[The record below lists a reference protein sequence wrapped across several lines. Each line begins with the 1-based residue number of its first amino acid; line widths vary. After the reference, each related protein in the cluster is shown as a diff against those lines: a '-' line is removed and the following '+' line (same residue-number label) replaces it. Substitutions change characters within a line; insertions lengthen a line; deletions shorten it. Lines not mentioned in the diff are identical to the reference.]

1 LRRIAASVA
10 TPLVKR
16 RPDCSDPLP
25 KRSAEAAGRCALV
38 AVAVATAWAP
48 VETHPLNAVVI
59 AAVVLFSS
67 PWGWRRSGPGT
78 VAALEIAAA
87 ALAAL
92 CCSAASGFDPSR
104 GVGALAL
111 AAAVVALAWLASR
124 SQPTA
129 GEVTVFALG
138 LAALALWG
146 VWQVAGGLDGAAGA
160 LQQVPEPARA
170 YARERLASGRAY
182 ASLPLP
188 SHLAVLLATALPL
201 LLRRV
206 RADRLGIIAGIG
218 AATAVV
224 GLALSRSP
232 VGILLALAAALM
244 VLVGGRRRPAIIAI
258 VLLAGSLAAVVAAR
272 PDLSRLEPVALR
284 MDNWRTAVWLWQT
297 SPADGAGVSSFAQA
311 TQGSPLVVGN
321 RPAHAHSLPFEALAE
336 LGPAGLAAVALLA
349 IGMIRL
355 VIVLWPRN
363 RALAAAVVVVPVHN
377 TVDFSLFVSGVA
389 IPWAVLL
396 GWGIATA
403 SKELHPARR
412 ARGRV
417 ALVAAAAAA
426 LAMCVLHFTGTTV
439 EQAAASRAGAVDR
452 YDGALASL
460 RLAPWRVQPQFLLA
474 AAAMD
479 SGNPMLL
486 DQAWQELDRRR
497 WWRPRSAALAERRFR
512 LAIARRDLS
521 AAVSELWSAV
531 ELGPPDEGRAAEL
544 SRMLFRLDGV
554 VDDQTD

>member
-1 LRRIAASVA
+1 
-10 TPLVKR
+10 
-16 RPDCSDPLP
+16 
-25 KRSAEAAGRCALV
+25 
-38 AVAVATAWAP
+38 
-48 VETHPLNAVVI
+48 
-59 AAVVLFSS
+59 
-67 PWGWRRSGPGT
+67 
-78 VAALEIAAA
+78 
-87 ALAAL
+87 
-92 CCSAASGFDPSR
+92 
-104 GVGALAL
+104 
-111 AAAVVALAWLASR
+111 
-124 SQPTA
+124 
-129 GEVTVFALG
+129 
-138 LAALALWG
+138 
-146 VWQVAGGLDGAAGA
+146 
-160 LQQVPEPARA
+160 
-170 YARERLASGRAY
+170 
-182 ASLPLP
+182 
-188 SHLAVLLATALPL
+188 
-201 LLRRV
+201 
-206 RADRLGIIAGIG
+206 
-218 AATAVV
+218 
-224 GLALSRSP
+224 
-232 VGILLALAAALM
+232 
-244 VLVGGRRRPAIIAI
+244 
-258 VLLAGSLAAVVAAR
+258 
-272 PDLSRLEPVALR
+272 
-284 MDNWRTAVWLWQT
+284 
-297 SPADGAGVSSFAQA
+297 VSSFAQA